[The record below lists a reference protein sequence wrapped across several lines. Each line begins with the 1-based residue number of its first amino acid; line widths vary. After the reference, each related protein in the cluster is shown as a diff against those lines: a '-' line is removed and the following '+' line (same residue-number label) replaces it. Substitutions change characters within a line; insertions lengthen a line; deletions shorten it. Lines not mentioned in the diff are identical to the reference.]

1 VYVFAHWDADDNGIQ
16 TYGDFTGNSDNNPV
30 EISPSGTSSN
40 ISITAEPYL
49 TGGIFAENRAYSE
62 FFANSNDYYE
72 MRGWA
77 RSDNKSLPI
86 YAQNIPHSSGPIQVE
101 IPYLSKLDL
110 LDPPHFTFTR
120 TFSAGVGFSLPGIS
134 WEGGT
139 FPIYLD
145 ENENSVMDFG
155 EASIEWTIP
164 EGSLQQLN
172 IPEVSITGR
181 LNPTITWQEVPEA
194 ERYNIRLWTVTEEN
208 GLGDVLYSTFISAD
222 GSPSYSYTYNGDLF
236 SQYSIL
242 AVTVMADDTDSGFY
256 NRSTYVTTHS
266 TKIYLPGVILLLLE

>member
-1 VYVFAHWDADDNGIQ
+1 
-16 TYGDFTGNSDNNPV
+16 
-30 EISPSGTSSN
+30 
-40 ISITAEPYL
+40 
-49 TGGIFAENRAYSE
+49 
-62 FFANSNDYYE
+62 
-72 MRGWA
+72 
-77 RSDNKSLPI
+77 
-86 YAQNIPHSSGPIQVE
+86 
-101 IPYLSKLDL
+101 
-110 LDPPHFTFTR
+110 
-120 TFSAGVGFSLPGIS
+120 
-134 WEGGT
+134 
-139 FPIYLD
+139 
-145 ENENSVMDFG
+145 MDFG